1 MRQLG
6 LSVRDTHDAGRSIHS
21 RVVHCVAIA
30 GDASSLAAT
39 EAMAASVEVLASASE
54 LRLPPRRDASV
65 VLAYTAR
72 AMAGAGTGASVD
84 GAGTSVGLEAPTGEA
99 AETCAQMHSVN
110 AELLRHFWTAMRS
123 TRRVWCC
130 AMQLLPCLTSHC
142 SARCAATS
150 EENSGDAA

>member
-1 MRQLG
+1 
-6 LSVRDTHDAGRSIHS
+6 
-21 RVVHCVAIA
+21 
-30 GDASSLAAT
+30 
-39 EAMAASVEVLASASE
+39 MAASVEVLASASE

-84 GAGTSVGLEAPTGEA
+84 GAGTSVGREAPTGEA
-99 AETCAQMHSVN
+99 AESCAQMHAVN

-130 AMQLLPCLTSHC
+130 AMQLLP
-142 SARCAATS
+142 
-150 EENSGDAA
+150 